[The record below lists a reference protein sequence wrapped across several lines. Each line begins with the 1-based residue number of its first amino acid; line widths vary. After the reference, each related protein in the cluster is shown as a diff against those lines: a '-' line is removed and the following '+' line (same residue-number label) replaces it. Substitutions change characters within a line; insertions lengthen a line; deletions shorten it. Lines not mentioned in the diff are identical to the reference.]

1 MSANLYQDHL
11 TTRKNQEAQAVQ
23 LLVELNTLANKGV
36 NVLFFGNRIA
46 LNLVD
51 IIAHHD
57 KNALNIADTLA
68 FATAL
73 NDQNLSHTTVDLGQA
88 LKSGKQADS
97 FTSGDEVPA
106 TDVVLY
112 GFGRIGRILARLLM
126 SRPASDKGLQLKAI
140 VVRPAGEADALLKDL
155 EKRASLL
162 ERDSVHGWFDGS
174 VVVDKANSGIIAN
187 GRFIKVIYAADPSE
201 IDYTSYGID
210 NALIIDNT
218 GKWKDEA
225 GLGKHLQSKGAKKVL
240 LTAPA
245 SGDIKN
251 IVYNVNDDT
260 IGSDTIVS
268 AASCTTN
275 AITPTLKLLNDKY
288 GIENGHMET
297 IHAFTNDQNLVDN
310 YHKAE
315 RRGRAATLNMVMT
328 STGAAKAVSKAIPEL
343 KGKLSGSSVRVPTP
357 NVSLAILNLNFKNP
371 VNSSDELNA
380 FIKEASQ
387 SEQWQAQIAYS
398 DSDEAVSTDFVG
410 CEKVAIWDAKST
422 LAQENRAVM
431 YLWYDNEMGYSTQV
445 LRVAETMAKNA

>member
-36 NVLFFGNRIA
+36 DVLFFGNRIA

-310 YHKAE
+310 HHKAE

>member
-36 NVLFFGNRIA
+36 DVLFFGNRIA

-73 NDQNLSHTTVDLGQA
+73 NDQNLSHTSVDLGQA

-140 VVRPAGEADALLKDL
+140 VVRPAGEADL

-310 YHKAE
+310 HHKAE

-445 LRVAETMAKNA
+445 LRVAETMAKNN

>member
-88 LKSGKQADS
+88 LKAGKQADS

-260 IGSDTIVS
+260 IGNDTIVS

-310 YHKAE
+310 HHKAE

-380 FIKEASQ
+380 FIKEASE

>member
-11 TTRKNQEAQAVQ
+11 ANRKNQEAQAVQ

-36 NVLFFGNRIA
+36 DVLFFGNRIA

-73 NDQNLSHTTVDLGQA
+73 NDQNLSHTSVDLGQA

-140 VVRPAGEADALLKDL
+140 VVRPAGETDL

-310 YHKAE
+310 HHKAE

-380 FIKEASQ
+380 FIKEATE

-422 LAQENRAVM
+422 LAQDNRAVM

>member
-11 TTRKNQEAQAVQ
+11 ANRKNQEAQAVQ

-36 NVLFFGNRIA
+36 DVLFFGNRIA
-46 LNLVD
+46 LSLVD

-73 NDQNLSHTTVDLGQA
+73 NDQNLSHTSVDLGQA

-140 VVRPAGEADALLKDL
+140 VVRPAGEADL

-310 YHKAE
+310 HHKAE

-422 LAQENRAVM
+422 LAQDNRAVM